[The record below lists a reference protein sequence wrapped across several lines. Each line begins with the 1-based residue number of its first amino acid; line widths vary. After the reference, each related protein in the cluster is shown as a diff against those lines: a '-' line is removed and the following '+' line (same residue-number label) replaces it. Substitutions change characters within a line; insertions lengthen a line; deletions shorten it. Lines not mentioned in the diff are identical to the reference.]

1 MSKKLVGIGE
11 ASEML
16 GVSKG
21 TLREWDRDG
30 TLVPVKTV
38 GNHRRYK
45 VSDIERINGDAPP
58 PVEGKREGV
67 TRVAVYCRV
76 SSHEQKQ
83 KGDLERQSG
92 RVLKHCIEMKY
103 EVVEAFE
110 EVASGMNDHRPK
122 LRRLF
127 ELVESGKID
136 KVIVEHKDRLCR
148 FMFEFLN
155 SYFGSYDVEIE
166 WVSDVLGRSY
176 EEELVEDMLSLM
188 SSFSNRIY
196 GKRSAELKKAKKLAA
211 AAAAITGVEVEN

>member
-1 MSKKLVGIGE
+1 MTMSKKMVGIGE
-11 ASEML
+11 ASDLL
-16 GVSKG
+16 GVTKG
-21 TLREWDRDG
+21 TLREWDREG
-30 TLVPVKTV
+30 KLVPIKTA

-45 VSDIERINGDAPP
+45 MSDIEVLLG
-58 PVEGKREGV
+58 EGPAAVKKEDER

-76 SSHEQKQ
+76 SSHEQKA

-92 RVLKHCIEMKY
+92 RVLKHCIEQGY
-103 EVVEAFE
+103 DIVESFE
-110 EVASGMNDHRPK
+110 EVGSGMNDHRPK

-127 ELVESGKID
+127 ELVEQRSID

-176 EEELVEDMLSLM
+176 EEELVEDILSLM

-196 GKRSAELKKAKKLAA
+196 GKRSA
-211 AAAAITGVEVEN
+211 